1 VRKEQELKEKKK
13 LKKCPF
19 LCRRLLLS
27 LKTAD
32 SETAAAAETPD
43 IISDCEDSFCSR
55 SRMEIKRAFFKTLA
69 FQQLETAEKT
79 KLLRKLLLL
88 LLLRKL
94 LLLLLLLLQRRRRK
108 KVEKKQF

>member
-1 VRKEQELKEKKK
+1 
-13 LKKCPF
+13 
-19 LCRRLLLS
+19 LLLS

-69 FQQLETAEKT
+69 FQQLETAEKP

-94 LLLLLLLLQRRRRK
+94 LLLLLLLLRKLLLLLLLLLLQRRRRK

>member
-1 VRKEQELKEKKK
+1 
-13 LKKCPF
+13 
-19 LCRRLLLS
+19 LLLS

-69 FQQLETAEKT
+69 FQQLETAEKP
-79 KLLRKLLLL
+79 KLLRKLLLLLLLRKLLLL

-94 LLLLLLLLQRRRRK
+94 LLLLLLLLLQRRRRK